1 MAATRNVKIPEGV
14 TVRIEGNLVKVTGPK
29 GMLMRE
35 MYYPNVSLA
44 IADKE
49 MTITTES
56 GRKKILAICGTF
68 AAHLQN
74 MCIGVTKGYQ
84 YRMRVVYSH
93 FPIRLKIAGDRIEV
107 GNFLGEKRSR
117 FARIEKDV
125 KVALGSDEVTL
136 TASTRRQWERPQR
149 TSSMRPGSGSAI
161 PASSR
166 TGSILSRGCEAKWQT
181 RR

>member
-1 MAATRNVKIPEGV
+1 MAATRKVKIPEGV
-14 TVRIEGNLVKVTGPK
+14 TVRIEGNLVKVQGPK

-44 IADKE
+44 IADGE

-56 GRKKILAICGTF
+56 QRKKILAICGTF

-74 MCIGVTKGYQ
+74 MCTGVTKGYL
-84 YRMRVVYSH
+84 YRMKVVYSH
-93 FPIRLKIAGDRIEV
+93 FPIQLKIAGDRIEV

-125 KVALGSDEVTL
+125 KVALGADEVTITGINKESVGK
-136 TASTRRQWERPQR
+136 TAANIEHATRIRERDPRVFQDGVYTVER
-149 TSSMRPGSGSAI
+149 A
-161 PASSR
+161 
-166 TGSILSRGCEAKWQT
+166 
-181 RR
+181 

>member
-1 MAATRNVKIPEGV
+1 MATTTRKVKIPGSV
-14 TVRIEGNLVKVTGPK
+14 TVRIEGNLVKVQGPK

-44 IADKE
+44 IADGE

-56 GRKKILAICGTF
+56 QRKKILAICGTF

-74 MCIGVTKGYQ
+74 MCTGVTKGYQ
-84 YRMRVVYSH
+84 YRMKVVYSH
-93 FPIRLKIAGDRIEV
+93 FPIQLKIAGDRIEV

-125 KVALGSDEVTL
+125 KVALGADEVTITGINKESVGK
-136 TASTRRQWERPQR
+136 TAANIEHATRIRERDPRVFQDGVYTVER
-149 TSSMRPGSGSAI
+149 A
-161 PASSR
+161 
-166 TGSILSRGCEAKWQT
+166 
-181 RR
+181 

>member
-1 MAATRNVKIPEGV
+1 MELTAIRKVKIPEGV

-44 IADKE
+44 VKDRE
-49 MTITTES
+49 FTVSTES
-56 GRKKILAICGTF
+56 DRKKMLAICGTY

-74 MCIGVTKGYQ
+74 MCAGVTKGYQ
-84 YRMRVVYSH
+84 YRMKVVYSH
-93 FPIRLKIAGDRIEV
+93 FPIQLKIAGDRIEI
-107 GNFLGEKRSR
+107 GNFLGEKRAR

-136 TASTRRQWERPQR
+136 TGIDKEAVGKTAANIEHATRIRERDPRVFQDGVYIVER
-149 TSSMRPGSGSAI
+149 A
-161 PASSR
+161 
-166 TGSILSRGCEAKWQT
+166 
-181 RR
+181 

>member
-1 MAATRNVKIPEGV
+1 MAMAATRKVKIPEGV
-14 TVRIEGNLVKVTGPK
+14 TVRIEGNLVKVQGPK
-29 GMLMRE
+29 GMLMRD

-56 GRKKILAICGTF
+56 RRKKILAVCGTF

-74 MCIGVTKGYQ
+74 MCTGVTKGYQ
-84 YRMRVVYSH
+84 YRMKVVYSH
-93 FPIRLKIAGDRIEV
+93 FPIQLKIAGDRIEV

-125 KVALGSDEVTL
+125 KVALGADEVTITGIDKESVGK
-136 TASTRRQWERPQR
+136 TAANIEHATRIRERDPRVFQDGVYTVER
-149 TSSMRPGSGSAI
+149 V
-161 PASSR
+161 
-166 TGSILSRGCEAKWQT
+166 
-181 RR
+181 

>member
-1 MAATRNVKIPEGV
+1 MAATRKVKIPEGV
-14 TVRIEGNLVKVTGPK
+14 TVRIEGNLVKVQGPK
-29 GMLMRE
+29 GMLMRD

-56 GRKKILAICGTF
+56 RRKKILAVCGTF

-74 MCIGVTKGYQ
+74 MCTGVTKGYQ
-84 YRMRVVYSH
+84 YRMKVVYSH
-93 FPIRLKIAGDRIEV
+93 FPIQLKIAGDRIEV

-125 KVALGSDEVTL
+125 KVALGADEVTITGIDKESVGK
-136 TASTRRQWERPQR
+136 TAANIEHATRIRERDPRVFQDGVYTVER
-149 TSSMRPGSGSAI
+149 V
-161 PASSR
+161 
-166 TGSILSRGCEAKWQT
+166 
-181 RR
+181 

>member
-93 FPIRLKIAGDRIEV
+93 FPIQLKIAGDRIEV

-136 TASTRRQWERPQR
+136 TSIDKEAVGKTAANIEHATRIRERDPRVFQDGVYIVER
-149 TSSMRPGSGSAI
+149 V
-161 PASSR
+161 
-166 TGSILSRGCEAKWQT
+166 
-181 RR
+181 

>member
-14 TVRIEGNLVKVTGPK
+14 TVRIEGNIVKVTGPK

-44 IADKE
+44 IADRE
-49 MTITTES
+49 MTISTES
-56 GRKKILAICGTF
+56 RRKKILAICGTY

-74 MCIGVTKGYQ
+74 MCTGVTKGYQ
-84 YRMRVVYSH
+84 YRMKVVYSH
-93 FPIRLKIAGDRIEV
+93 FPIQLKIAGDRIEV

-125 KVALGSDEVTL
+125 KVALGADEVTITGIDKESVGK
-136 TASTRRQWERPQR
+136 TAANIEHATRIRERDPRVFQDGVY
-149 TSSMRPGSGSAI
+149 TV
-161 PASSR
+161 
-166 TGSILSRGCEAKWQT
+166 EKV
-181 RR
+181 